1 MAGTDWP
8 FTGLG
13 RTFFDGTLPQLVKN
27 IGRLADELKRYNDKA
42 DIENAEVWPP
52 ADAEKCDE
60 CGAAIYY
67 AEKDGYYHYD
77 PGHNTCKV
85 EFIRPRDKKT

>member
-27 IGRLADELKRYNDKA
+27 IGRLADELKRHNDR
-42 DIENAEVWPP
+42 V
-52 ADAEKCDE
+52 DAEKAVIWPPNAEICDD
-60 CGAAIYY
+60 CGKAIFYG
-67 AEKDGYYHYD
+67 EKFGYIHYD
-77 PGHNTCKV
+77 DPGEECTA
-85 EFIRPRDKKT
+85 EFPRPRDKKK